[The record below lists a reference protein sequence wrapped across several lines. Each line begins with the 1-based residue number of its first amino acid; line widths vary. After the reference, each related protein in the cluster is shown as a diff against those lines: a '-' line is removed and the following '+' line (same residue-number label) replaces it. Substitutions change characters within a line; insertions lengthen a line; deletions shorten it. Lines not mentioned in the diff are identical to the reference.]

1 MNRHFTLLVWTC
13 NSLLQQA
20 YTEAWETDKT
30 KNHIMPDAMD
40 IVLANA
46 NKSNYSWVSNW
57 LHKGNPPDE
66 CKRL

>member
-57 LHKGNPPDE
+57 LHKGNHLDE
-66 CKRL
+66 CKHL

>member
-1 MNRHFTLLVWTC
+1 MKGHLMLLVWTW

-20 YTEAWETDKT
+20 YTEAWEKDKT

-46 NKSNYSWVSNW
+46 NKSNYSWVSKW
-57 LHKGNPPDE
+57 WHEGNPPDE
-66 CKRL
+66 CIH